1 MSKSELTYTL
11 KAEIS
16 KMNKMIDH
24 KILRGLPYSK
34 EAHYHK
40 KLLNRLSII
49 RQKSFLARS
58 MRSFAMMMF

>member
-1 MSKSELTYTL
+1 MSKSELAYTL
-11 KAEIS
+11 KAEIN

-24 KILRGLPYSK
+24 KIVRGLPYSR

-40 KLLNRLSII
+40 KLLKRLDIVRRS
-49 RQKSFLARS
+49 SLVARS